1 MTAAPLHA
9 TTASSPSQRW
19 RAAALLMA
27 FCVQFAAA
35 APAWGQDA
43 PGPPVAEP
51 NLPPPPETRPPDRP
65 EPTVSGR
72 TAPSPA
78 PAYAPV
84 AGPDAPGSPEQAAL
98 ADAEADTN
106 SALWFGAGCLLSWV
120 GVLVAYVAEPAPPF
134 SRMVGKPP
142 EYVGRYVR
150 VYTEAGRS
158 EQTRMALFGCGTTLV
173 GYAAVM
179 VFALSNSSGGL

>member
-1 MTAAPLHA
+1 MTAKTLHA
-9 TTASSPSQRW
+9 TGVLSPRQRW
-19 RAAALLMA
+19 RAAGLLAA

-35 APAWGQDA
+35 VPASAQDA
-43 PGPPVAEP
+43 AGPPVAEP
-51 NLPPPPETRPPDRP
+51 NLPPPSEAPPPE
-65 EPTVSGR
+65 
-72 TAPSPA
+72 APA
-78 PAYAPV
+78 PVAPAPGAPASAPRYAPV
-84 AGPDAPGSPEQAAL
+84 AAPDAPGSPEQAAVL
-98 ADAEADTN
+98 DAEADTN

-179 VFALSNSSGGL
+179 VFALSNSSGGI